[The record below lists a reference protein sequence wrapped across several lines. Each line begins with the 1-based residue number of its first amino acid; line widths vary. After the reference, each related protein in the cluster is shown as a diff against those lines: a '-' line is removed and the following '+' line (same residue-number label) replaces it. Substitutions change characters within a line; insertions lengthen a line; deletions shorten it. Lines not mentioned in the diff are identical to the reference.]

1 MNFTRNALL
10 LILLLT
16 AGCAAVVVG
25 GAAAVGTYTYVSGQL
40 KRTYNAN
47 LKQTYNAALAGCRS
61 IGTPILDSELKL
73 SSASIKT
80 NDNGPD
86 VWINLKVQSS
96 STTEVSVRVGYFGDE
111 AASRRF
117 HEALQSNL

>member
-16 AGCAAVVVG
+16 AGCTAMVVG
-25 GAAAVGTYTYVSGQL
+25 GVAAVGTYTYVSGQL

-47 LKQTYNAALAGCRS
+47 LEQTYNAALAGCQS
-61 IGTPILDSELKL
+61 LGLGILDSERKL

-86 VWINLKVQSS
+86 VWINLKAQSS

-111 AASRRF
+111 AASHKF
-117 HEALQSNL
+117 HEALQSKL